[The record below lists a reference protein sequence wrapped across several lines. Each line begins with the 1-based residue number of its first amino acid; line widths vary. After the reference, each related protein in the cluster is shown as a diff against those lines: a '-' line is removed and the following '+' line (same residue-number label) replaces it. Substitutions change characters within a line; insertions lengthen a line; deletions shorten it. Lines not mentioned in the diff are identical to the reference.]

1 MIQGDMS
8 PILSTHRSLIAKG
21 ESRVQANDEQAFTR
35 FVKETEPRP
44 QRRYRSTGATRAIL
58 HAALAHSARG
68 EGETCVP
75 LSCEARGRWFAA
87 DAAKRWGRANFVGT
101 CELLRNSSSVGRW
114 GKAYR
119 PKAHCSQPIAQS
131 PKLKGPVLTGPRRG
145 GPPPLPLRAAVPM
158 PPRGRSAPCRS
169 PEPRAS
175 SRQTSTM
182 PQLHRSPA
190 RRWRSRRQ
198 SRPKLVVVPGVPA

>member
-119 PKAHCSQPIAQS
+119 PKAHSSQPKAQR
-131 PKLKGPVLTGPRRG
+131 PGPHRPASNGTSTSATPRCWTD
-145 GPPPLPLRAAVPM
+145 ATE
-158 PPRGRSAPCRS
+158 S
-169 PEPRAS
+169 
-175 SRQTSTM
+175 TISTM
-182 PQLHRSPA
+182 PIT
-190 RRWRSRRQ
+190 
-198 SRPKLVVVPGVPA
+198 